1 MVWVICSVSLL
12 LSVEPLGF
20 DSSPVNSLST
30 DSLLLFEWF
39 SSSFELEVA
48 SSSKKLS
55 GLSFRTVSTTFFD
68 FTCLPS
74 RGRGTSSLRSFK
86 EHRHLNEK
94 SRGSSPRGND
104 ILFGNVELSC
114 SFIVLFKYLQEFNLA
129 PTAPF
134 GSRPF

>member
-1 MVWVICSVSLL
+1 VVWVICSVSLL
-12 LSVEPLGF
+12 LSVEPLGL

-30 DSLLLFEWF
+30 DSLLLFEE

-55 GLSFRTVSTTFFD
+55 GLSFKTVSTTFLD

-94 SRGSSPRGND
+94 SRGSNPRGND
-104 ILFGNVELSC
+104 ISFDNVVFC
-114 SFIVLFKYLQEFNLA
+114 GPFIVFINICKEFNLA
-129 PTAPF
+129 PTAVWI
-134 GSRPF
+134 

>member
-1 MVWVICSVSLL
+1 VVWVICSVSLL
-12 LSVEPLGF
+12 LSVEHLGL

-30 DSLLLFEWF
+30 DSLLLFEE

-48 SSSKKLS
+48 SSSKKIS
-55 GLSFRTVSTTFFD
+55 GLSFKTVSTTFLD

-104 ILFGNVELSC
+104 ILFGNVVFC
-114 SFIVLFKYLQEFNLA
+114 GSFIVFISIRKKLILLQR
-129 PTAPF
+129 PF